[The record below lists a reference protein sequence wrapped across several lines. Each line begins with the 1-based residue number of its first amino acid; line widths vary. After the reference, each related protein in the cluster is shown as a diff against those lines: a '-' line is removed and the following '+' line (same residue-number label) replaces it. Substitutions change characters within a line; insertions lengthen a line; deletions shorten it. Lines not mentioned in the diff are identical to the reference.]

1 MACAFRRTFTAR
13 LRDRNGGGRSRTL
26 GGSCVIACIVTLAV
40 ANTVTITESLL
51 VGGMAAATGITFL
64 AVAFTAAV
72 IIVAATAVI
81 IVVTAAVVVAAT
93 AVIVV
98 ATAAVIII
106 ITAAVIIVIIAA
118 TVVIVTPTSAWIAA
132 TFADIAPTSARVTSA
147 FTDIAPTS

>member
-72 IIVAATAVI
+72 IIV
-81 IVVTAAVVVAAT
+81 
-93 AVIVV
+93 
-98 ATAAVIII
+98 
-106 ITAAVIIVIIAA
+106 IIAA